1 MAEASPLKQFIHPP
15 FERVIFMLKVNSN
28 KKLKRQLIDK
38 EIFFMMFCPIS
49 QNARKNQSL
58 ILMRSDA
65 PHYYR
70 LRLNELLSQ

>member
-38 EIFFMMFCPIS
+38 EIFYDVCPIL
-49 QNARKNQSL
+49 QNSRKNQSL
-58 ILMRSDA
+58 VLMEERRPS
-65 PHYYR
+65 
-70 LRLNELLSQ
+70 LLLLKVE